1 LVARWAAAAPV
12 GPGGRVAGHGSVRT
26 RAARPVEAPAGPA
39 VEAGTPTAAGSA
51 AARRWSP
58 PQPPAIRRGLQATPW
73 DLLEDHP
80 AARGHRRPTPPVHPA
95 VEREP
100 QARGN
105 PPSGAPAGGRRPRA
119 VRRDPRPGPAGAEQG
134 PRALLES
141 SPPEGLGAGRRVC
154 PWQAGPS
161 GPPDVTPSVE
171 SNRALGLERCPGLE
185 QRLGQEQS
193 TGAPELQGAPELGPL
208 PPPLGVARALGGS
221 PDRRRTSSQVER
233 AATPIPGRDRW
244 EREAG
249 RQWDGE
255 RSAAPARFRCPAR
268 ERPAGTSVRS
278 APPRA
283 RPIPP
288 RTRPTPRRPQP
299 TRSGLRSTGPRAWKT
314 RPRPLPSP
322 LRSEPTRPHP
332 RSTPLGA
339 RRTPPRAQ
347 PTPPPARSA
356 PLPAQGTASRVP
368 QPLGPDR
375 LWDAA
380 PPRWPH
386 PARRRPR
393 SSTRGPPP
401 VPRPVRAPLP
411 RSLSARE
418 PESPPGPTSAES
430 RADRGRHRARA
441 AGPVAAARL
450 PGAPS
455 RRVAQAGP
463 RPARARGRV
472 APRPERTDRTR
483 DRRGRG
489 RTSQEAPPEHGR
501 RDPVAE
507 RPRLGAGPRT
517 AWPAAWTCWS
527 PPNRGPAAGPTRT
540 VRPVLAGLV
549 GEALTGRL
557 GRSSGPRKL
566 PRAAPRAGVG
576 PSLSRRGRFCEDCPQ
591 PGRSHTAGRR

>member
-12 GPGGRVAGHGSVRT
+12 GPGGRAPARRPEGAWVARPVAGAPDRGGRVAGHESVRT

-51 AARRWSP
+51 PARRWSP

-80 AARGHRRPTPPVHPA
+80 AA
-95 VEREP
+95 EREP
-100 QARGN
+100 QGRGN

-134 PRALLES
+134 PRALLEG
-141 SPPEGLGAGRRVC
+141 SPPEGLGAGRRGC
-154 PWQAGPS
+154 PWRAGPS

-171 SNRALGLERCPGLE
+171 SNRALGLVRCPGLE

-193 TGAPELQGAPELGPL
+193 TGAPEPQGAPELGPL

-233 AATPIPGRDRW
+233 TATPIPGRDRW

-268 ERPAGTSVRS
+268 ERPAVTSVRS
-278 APPRA
+278 APPRASPSPPPARATPPGA

-314 RPRPLPSP
+314 RRRPLPSP
-322 LRSEPTRPHP
+322 LRSEPTRPGSEPTRSRPEPIGSRFEPTRSRRRSTPPRAGPTPRCPQPTRPHP

-339 RRTPPRAQ
+339 RRTPPPAQ

-356 PLPAQGTASRVP
+356 PLPAQGTASRGP
-368 QPLGPDR
+368 Q
-375 LWDAA
+375 
-380 PPRWPH
+380 H
-386 PARRRPR
+386 PTRRRPR
-393 SSTRGPPP
+393 SSTRGPPS

-411 RSLSARE
+411 RSMWARE
-418 PESPPGPTSAES
+418 PGSPPGPTPAES
-430 RADRGRHRARA
+430 RADRGRHLARA

-455 RRVAQAGP
+455 RRVARAGP
-463 RPARARGRV
+463 RPARGRV
-472 APRPERTDRTR
+472 APRPERTDRSR
-483 DRRGRG
+483 GRRGRG

-501 RDPVAE
+501 RDPVAK

-527 PPNRGPAAGPTRT
+527 PPN
-540 VRPVLAGLV
+540 
-549 GEALTGRL
+549 
-557 GRSSGPRKL
+557 
-566 PRAAPRAGVG
+566 
-576 PSLSRRGRFCEDCPQ
+576 
-591 PGRSHTAGRR
+591 